1 MYRNE
6 KRSISQREFDNF
18 IEYMMDFYGA
28 GEGMY
33 EYEVN
38 NGRGYTEDE
47 IIEAT
52 EKYLATT
59 NDWGGGDSFDR
70 EQVAI
75 ILDPANA
82 SRF

>member
-6 KRSISQREFDNF
+6 QRSISQREFDNF
-18 IEYMMDFYGA
+18 IDYMMEFYGA
-28 GEGMY
+28 GEGLY
-33 EYEVN
+33 EHEVN
-38 NGRGYTEDE
+38 NGRGYTEEE

-52 EKYLATT
+52 EKYLSRT

-82 SRF
+82 KRF